1 MLENGWK
8 IEVFFKDYSAPA
20 SFEIPDEYVIEVRE
34 QNEFREIKFRDD
46 AGKIRHFSTLT
57 GERLLKMERAIVAFY
72 SDKQLEI
79 CAITTAVT
87 LLNCSDNTTLD
98 TLRCYRRQWL
108 ESFTL
113 GQCLSRWYDRW
124 SPPVAQWLATSK
136 WQAHFLLKVFIQPCA
151 WMAAQAEMYRLF
163 ALPLRI
169 VVACWYVAASL
180 TAKLLYSLRKVEL
193 CGYYF

>member
-1 MLENGWK
+1 MLENGWR
-8 IEVFFKDYSAPA
+8 IEVFFKDYTTPA
-20 SFEIPDEYVIEVRE
+20 NFEIPDEHVIEIKE
-34 QNEFREIKFRDD
+34 KNEFREIKFCDD

-57 GERLLKMERAIVAFY
+57 GERLLKMERANVEAY
-72 SDKQLEI
+72 SCTQQDN

-87 LLNCSDNTTLD
+87 LFESGNSNTLD
-98 TLRCYRRQWL
+98 TLRYYRRQWL

-151 WMAAQAEMYRLF
+151 WMATQAEVYELF
-163 ALPLRI
+163 ALPLR
-169 VVACWYVAASL
+169 VTVACWYIAASL
-180 TAKLLYSLRKVEL
+180 TAKLLYTLR
-193 CGYYF
+193 